1 MVSPAYIPL
10 ENRVTLRRWMCDAR
24 RPPARAEKAQLHENG
39 DLQAASF
46 WLTAIGASKQ

>member
-1 MVSPAYIPL
+1 VTRGGRP
-10 ENRVTLRRWMCDAR
+10 RVRKKHNFM
-24 RPPARAEKAQLHENG
+24 KNG